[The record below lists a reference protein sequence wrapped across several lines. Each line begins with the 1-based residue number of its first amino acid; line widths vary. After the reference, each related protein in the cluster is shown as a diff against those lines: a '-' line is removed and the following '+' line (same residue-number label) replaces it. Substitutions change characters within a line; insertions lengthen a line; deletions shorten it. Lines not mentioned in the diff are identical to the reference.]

1 MKISLMHEAD
11 TKLSGS
17 TAHGSKKNQPAKE
30 QTAEEKKVARTK
42 ELLKEVQIVRSLPF
56 AMVVKTRFNLPEEV
70 EMVKKEAEVVI
81 DPKKKK

>member
-42 ELLKEVQIVRSLPF
+42 ELLKEV
-56 AMVVKTRFNLPEEV
+56 
-70 EMVKKEAEVVI
+70 
-81 DPKKKK
+81 